1 MIDVHCHLN
10 FKAFDKDFDEV
21 IKKAKKK
28 GVEKIINVGTSLK
41 SSQRAVELSKQYE
54 NLYAIIG
61 IHPHHADKLTPGW
74 EKEINT
80 LANEPKVLAIGE
92 IGIDYFGYK
101 SNGIVDPKL
110 QRKVFETQIEIAY
123 KNQLPLQI
131 HSRHAAKDIIDIL
144 SANKS
149 KLMKNPGMFH
159 CMAGDLDYLKKALN
173 LGFYIGFDGN
183 ITYEGLAPGENTLL
197 TDLIDYTPLE
207 KIVCETDSPFLSP
220 KPHRG
225 SRNEPSYVIIIGEF
239 ISKIKNTPFEKIDE
253 ITTSNAQMIFKL

>member
-10 FKAFDKDFDEV
+10 FKAFDKDFNEV
-21 IKKAKKK
+21 IKKAKEK

-41 SSQRAVELSKQYE
+41 SSQRAIELSKQYE

-61 IHPHHADKLTPGW
+61 IHPHHADKLDLGW
-74 EKEINT
+74 EKEIET
-80 LANEPKVLAIGE
+80 LAKEPKVLAIGE
-92 IGIDYFGYK
+92 IGMDYFGYK

-110 QRKVFETQIEIAY
+110 QRKVFEAQIEIAY
-123 KNQLPLQI
+123 KNKLPLQI

-144 SANKS
+144 SQNKA

-159 CMAGDLDYLKKALN
+159 CMAGDLDYLKKALD

-207 KIVCETDSPFLSP
+207 KIVCETDSPFLTP

-239 ISKIKNTPFEKIDE
+239 IGKIKNTPFEKIDE
-253 ITTSNAQMIFKL
+253 ITTKNAQKIFKL